1 MANTNSKIST
11 VVSGQLPFF
20 VRNDHPNFVAFL
32 EAYYEYL
39 EQSNN
44 TLQFGKTTERSKNLL
59 GYLDID
65 NTLDDFSDILF
76 QRFLNLIPKDLKAD
90 KKLIL
95 KNAKDFYRSTGTEK
109 SIRFLMRV
117 LFNEEIEFYYPKSDV
132 LRASDGKWYIE
143 RTIRV
148 TEETIN
154 GVANNTTSALE
165 KFINRK
171 ITGNT
176 SNASAKVESVS
187 RFFDKNVR
195 VDELVISEIKGVF
208 KAGETI
214 RAYFDEATETKMV
227 TGRVFGGIFNGVK
240 IVNPGATYKKGDN
253 VPVVTTDELAS
264 GAIITV
270 DKVSTGNIAAVTVI
284 SNEYGYI
291 DGGAGYR
298 VGDFLTISDPEGLG
312 ANAYISTANTDETF
326 HQNTY
331 NVYYTTIASI
341 ANANINNINY
351 GLYFSGFTNPANAN
365 TTLANSLSYWVF
377 ANTGPARIITVNEPG
392 AGYIN
397 PTIGIIGNTSI
408 KSLGILGRME
418 IVSGGI
424 GYAVGNQIE
433 FLNYPDTYG
442 YAGRGNVTNVAA
454 NGMIRQVKFIPYG
467 EVPGGLGYSYDRL
480 PIANVISTTGTGAN
494 VVVTAILGT
503 GGHFKEANSVIGRIE
518 RVSIVAG
525 GSAYTSQ
532 NTTLD
537 MTTSG
542 DGTAILEPI
551 LLEGIIAKPGRY
563 INDDGHLSSFNF
575 LQDRDYYQNHSFV
588 VKIRESISAYKNILR
603 DLVQPAGTKLFGEHT
618 YVSQL
623 VNSQAAIASSNI
635 DLRYYRDGQY
645 ITSNSNSVYVYL
657 TTHGF
662 ANTNN
667 IYIEFNSGDTANL
680 TNGIFMVRN
689 VIASN
694 VNTFNVTQSN
704 VTTSSGNVTV
714 ILMGA

>member
-11 VVSGQLPFF
+11 VVSSQLPFF

-39 EQSNN
+39 EQSNT

-59 GYLDID
+59 GYMDID

-76 QRFLNLIPKDLKAD
+76 QRFLALIPKDLQAD

-95 KNAKDFYRSTGTEK
+95 KNAKDFYRSTGSEK

-132 LRASDGKWYIE
+132 LRASDGKWYVE
-143 RTIRV
+143 KTLRV
-148 TEETIN
+148 TEESIN
-154 GVANNTTSALE
+154 GVANSSTAALE
-165 KFINRK
+165 KFISRK

-195 VDELVISEIKGVF
+195 VDELVISEVKGVF

-214 RAYFDEATETKMV
+214 RSYFDEATETKMV

-240 IVNPGATYKKGDN
+240 IVNPGTSYVKGTT
-253 VPVVTTDELAS
+253 VPVITTDEDAGGAS
-264 GAIITV
+264 IVI
-270 DKVSTGNIAAVTVI
+270 DKVSTGNISAVTVI
-284 SNEYGYI
+284 TNDYGYI

-298 VGDFLTISDPEGLG
+298 IGDFLAISDPEGLG
-312 ANAYISTANTDETF
+312 ANAYISSANTDGTY

-331 NVYYTTIASI
+331 NIIYTTIESI

-377 ANTGPARIITVNEPG
+377 ANAGPARLIVVNEPG
-392 AGYIN
+392 AGYIS
-397 PTIGIIGNTSI
+397 PTIGVFGNTAI

-418 IVSGGI
+418 IVNGGV

-433 FLNYPDTYG
+433 FINYPDTYG

-454 NGMIRQVKFIPYG
+454 NGRIQQVKFISYG
-467 EVPGGLGYSYDRL
+467 EVPGGLGYSYDQL
-480 PIANVISTTGTGAN
+480 PVANVISSTGTGAN
-494 VVVTAILGT
+494 IVVTAIVGT
-503 GGHFKEANSVIGRIE
+503 GGSFKEANSVIGRIE
-518 RVSIVAG
+518 RLSIVAG
-525 GSAYTSQ
+525 GSSYTAQ
-532 NTTLD
+532 NTSLD
-537 MTTSG
+537 MTTTG
-542 DGTAILEPI
+542 DGTAVLEPI
-551 LLEGIIAKPGRY
+551 LLEGIITKPGRY

-575 LQDRDYYQNHSFV
+575 LQDRDYYQNYSFV
-588 VKIRESISAYKNILR
+588 LKMKQSISEYKNALR
-603 DLVQPAGTKLFGEHT
+603 DLVQPAGTKLFGERT
-618 YVSQL
+618 YASPI
-623 VNSQAAIASSNI
+623 VNSQVSMASSNI
-635 DLRYYRDGQY
+635 ALRYYRNGTYKTSATNNVY
-645 ITSNSNSVYVYL
+645 IYL
-657 TTHGF
+657 TAHGF
-662 ANTNN
+662 ANNN
-667 IYIEFNSGDTANL
+667 NVYIEFNSGDTANL
-680 TNGIFMVRN
+680 TNAIFLVRN
-689 VIASN
+689 VTASN
-694 VNTFNVTQSN
+694 VNTFNVKHSN